1 MGDDNAP
8 MCSPSVVSGAPG
20 AVPRVARLPAVAKG
34 MAASMLNTV
43 KLRHTGTGLFRLTLQ
58 ADKSLPLQ

>member
-20 AVPRVARLPAVAKG
+20 AVPGVPAVAKG

-43 KLRHTGTGLFRLTLQ
+43 KLRHTGTGLLRLTLQ